1 MKFGFLMVSMEL
13 LKGVGIR
20 PGRWSHWEGVTDKSV
35 RSGVHFQEP
44 KQIRAG
50 VELHS

>member
-1 MKFGFLMVSMEL
+1 MEFGFLMVNMEL
-13 LKGVGIR
+13 LKGMGVR
-20 PGRWSHWEGVTDKSV
+20 PGRWPHWEGVTEGV

-44 KQIRAG
+44 KPIRAG